1 MRVGVGAFATHPIVS
16 SKDGHILMQEPP
28 ASLIQL
34 QQELQQLKA
43 IFNEI
48 GAYIFTKDLAGRY
61 TYANQ
66 AVLDLFGC
74 TLTQLQGQD
83 DSRFFNL
90 NDSDALRRNDRQVLE
105 QQITVADEEIN
116 YIKATGEPRIYLS
129 VKKPM
134 YDEDAR
140 LIGLCGIA
148 TDITERKAIEAKLA
162 EQHQLLEII
171 LAHVDAYIYM
181 KDTQHR
187 YLYVN
192 QKTSELFGMPPE
204 QMVNMRDDDLLP
216 AEIAAQLQQM
226 DGKVFATGE
235 TQAGEECLFDEQGK
249 MHYYWSVKVPF
260 VLANGTPTLIG
271 FSSDITEL
279 HHLKEQLHAQ
289 SVRDS
294 LTELY
299 NRRFFFE
306 LCDKQLNFNT
316 RHHSHSV
323 LILMDVD
330 QFKTIN
336 DRFGHP
342 LGDRALIHLSQVMQ
356 PVLRS
361 EDVLARIGGDEFAI
375 LLPETHLTAAA
386 SLAER
391 LRHTVMNKPLTLPDG
406 SSLVI
411 TISAGLVQNEHGE
424 QMESFYARADQMLY
438 RAKQIGRNCIAC

>member
-1 MRVGVGAFATHPIVS
+1 MSRTSKPATL
-16 SKDGHILMQEPP
+16 SKDGHIPMQEPP
-28 ASLIQL
+28 ASLTQL

-74 TLTQLQGQD
+74 TLAQLQGQD

-90 NDSDALRRNDRQVLE
+90 NDSDALQRNDRQVLE

-116 YIKATGEPRIYLS
+116 YIKATGEPRTYLS

-134 YDEDAR
+134 YDEKER

-204 QMVNMRDDDLLP
+204 QMVNMRDDDLLS
-216 AEIAAQLQQM
+216 AESAAQLQQM
-226 DGKVFATGE
+226 DEMVFTTGE

-306 LCDKQLNFNT
+306 LCEKQLNFNN

-330 QFKTIN
+330 QFKVIN

-342 LGDRALIHLSQVMQ
+342 LGDKALIHLGKVMQ

-375 LLPETHLTAAA
+375 LLPDTHLTAAA

-391 LRHTVMNKPLTLPDG
+391 LRRTVMSKPLALPDG
-406 SSLVI
+406 SDLVI